1 MPWTATPYE
10 SQERGQIEQVCGVVG
25 IPVLVIFDNKGNII
39 DDNGKNVVEYMVIN
53 LLIFG
58 KIKFK
63 KKTKIKKIK
72 F

>member
-39 DDNGKNVVEYMVIN
+39 DDNGKNVVE
-53 LLIFG
+53 
-58 KIKFK
+58 
-63 KKTKIKKIK
+63 
-72 F
+72 